1 MPNRLKMLV
10 AEDEE
15 TDVFLLRRAFE
26 RAGVAVNPMFVRDGQ
41 ETLDYLEGL
50 GEFSDRGKYPLP
62 SVIVLDIKM
71 PRMNGFDVLAWLKSH
86 KNYRC
91 TPVIMF
97 SGSDDLMDIDRAYEL
112 GANVYM
118 TKPNEAEQLLRLVGV
133 LKEYWARYV
142 KLPAAR
148 N

>member
-50 GEFSDRGKYPLP
+50 GEFSDRSKFPLP
-62 SVIVLDIKM
+62 AIIVLDIKM
-71 PRMNGFDVLAWLKSH
+71 PRMNGFDVLSWLKSNREH
-86 KNYRC
+86 HS

-97 SGSDDLMDIDRAYEL
+97 SGSDDLRDIERAYEL

-118 TKPNEAEQLLRLVGV
+118 MKPAEADQLLQLVSI
-133 LKEYWARYV
+133 LKEYWTKYV
-142 KLPAAR
+142 KLPGMK